1 MATKQSKLWI
11 GKYKE
16 IISTLI
22 LTLIECFVWM
32 KVQLDFLH
40 SLVVTFDKT
49 WWNPVQMKDLL
60 NRFTCTG
67 IISNLH
73 LHCEHCQWQ
82 IFTPFTLTPVK
93 SWPDGSLKFV
103 TFSSFSCR
111 DEICQERNIYNFLAF
126 SHFCIFHT
134 YVKICRI
141 LRKLYYANPRDFKR
155 EMKGENSWFSWSLR
169 SEEH

>member
-11 GKYKE
+11 GKNKE

-49 WWNPVQMKDLL
+49 SWNPVQMKDLL

-126 SHFCIFHT
+126 PHFCIFHT